1 MVIES
6 PESSQE
12 QVDNAKSKLEE
23 IKEMLSQE
31 YNLVINSDNSN
42 LDDAVEQV
50 TKLTKNELQSN
61 INNQRAE
68 LSELVNNNANY
79 IQTRREAQ
87 EKL

>member
-1 MVIES
+1 M
-6 PESSQE
+6 
-12 QVDNAKSKLEE
+12 
-23 IKEMLSQE
+23 
-31 YNLVINSDNSN
+31 
-42 LDDAVEQV
+42 DDAVEQV

-87 EKL
+87 RKL